1 MCALGLRCCTKAFS
15 GYSKWGLLSNS
26 SARASHCAGFSGCRA
41 WALGCLGFSKWG
53 VWDQQLWCT
62 SLVAPWYEKT
72 TSIFNTFSVLSS
84 LRAYSLLWIQ
94 WPALYILV
102 QLNHHLYTSSVSI
115 CLVSLLVYV
124 LSPKPQYVQNLLILV
139 FFPQPPPLVLKFSC
153 DLRIYNNTKLITES
167 YLNSIISSSH
177 LVSILPP

>member
-1 MCALGLRCCTKAFS
+1 MSFS
-15 GYSKWGLLSNS
+15 LWWLLLLQSTGP
-26 SARASHCAGFSGCRA
+26 RAHR
-41 WALGCLGFSKWG
+41 L
-53 VWDQQLWCT
+53 QQLWCT

-72 TSIFNTFSVLSS
+72 TSIFNTFSVLSC
-84 LRAYSLLWIQ
+84 LHAYSLLWIQ

-139 FFPQPPPLVLKFSC
+139 FFPQPPPLVLKFNC
-153 DLRIYNNTKLITES
+153 DLRIYNNTKLITELLEFH
-167 YLNSIISSSH
+167 YLIFTLGINFTSLIININLFYS
-177 LVSILPP
+177 LTTALL